1 MKIFVLKYMGT
12 FWLIIESQACLF
24 EKLYVCALISIYL
37 QTKAWIKSVHHIN
50 LACLIKPANYFKLS
64 TFTFKVSKFQLKY
77 LHLYYEDE
85 WKSYRFGTACR
96 GVNDDRIFILG
107 FLNSLKTTFQWIN
120 HITTSLSSSL
130 QSHKDV
136 HYMSVFACVSTC
148 MNWKEASKSSTGYIL
163 TLKNFMPMMRLMML
177 CTTWGLC
184 SFSLSSFSS
193 VMNFLRTA
201 WNLHTNTNK
210 CKWSNMMKLGV

>member
-1 MKIFVLKYMGT
+1 MCIDQY
-12 FWLIIESQACLF
+12 
-24 EKLYVCALISIYL
+24 
-37 QTKAWIKSVHHIN
+37 HIN
-50 LACLIKPANYFKLS
+50 LACLIKSPDSYEFMNVYM
-64 TFTFKVSKFQLKY
+64 THFKVSKFQLKY

-85 WKSYRFGTACR
+85 WKSCRFGTACR
-96 GVNDDRIFILG
+96 WVNDDRFFIFG
-107 FLNSLKTTFQWIN
+107 FLNTLKTTFQWIN
-120 HITTSLSSSL
+120 HIITTTLSSSL

-136 HYMSVFACVSTC
+136 HYMSAFACVSTC

-163 TLKNFMPMMRLMML
+163 TLKSFMPMMRLMML

-201 WNLHTNTNK
+201 WNLHTN
-210 CKWSNMMKLGV
+210 